1 MWYILANHW
10 LYHLA
15 KPLEIHNCLIDMM
28 TWDDHHSS
36 WLWFSETE
44 RSIEESTHFGQDF
57 PQTLEVPNKLKMT
70 WWALEK
76 KKSTQFSS
84 MKLWDNVHSAFFSQC
99 HMSNYRWV
107 MKQLNVTKKWKASTA
122 LMPLSTHPVIPQTS
136 PHLPPS
142 SQVAGT
148 PVFQLQILPLAA
160 VDVDAQREVTINRK
174 ERQGGW
180 ALMISHEHLGRRK
193 GTGWDGGRGS
203 YKYVTGTC
211 NSCFFS
217 KTPFHLFKPNSL
229 RVTLFAFIN
238 CRATKA
244 FPRREECAQGDNSS
258 GFRSETI
265 GNESSMI
272 FTVPKVSSELG
283 YTVLSFEHHQS
294 WWLWLCC

>member
-1 MWYILANHW
+1 MGI
-10 LYHLA
+10 
-15 KPLEIHNCLIDMM
+15 
-28 TWDDHHSS
+28 
-36 WLWFSETE
+36 
-44 RSIEESTHFGQDF
+44 G
-57 PQTLEVPNKLKMT
+57 
-70 WWALEK
+70 
-76 KKSTQFSS
+76 KKSPPNFKYETLGQC
-84 MKLWDNVHSAFFSQC
+84 ACFSQC

-107 MKQLNVTKKWKASTA
+107 TKQLNVTKKFKASTA
-122 LMPLSTHPVIPQTS
+122 LMSLSTHPVIPQTS

-160 VDVDAQREVTINRK
+160 VDIDTQREVTINRK

-180 ALMISHEHLGRRK
+180 ALMISHEHLGGRK

-211 NSCFFS
+211 NSWFFS

-283 YTVLSFEHHQS
+283 YTVLSWAALES